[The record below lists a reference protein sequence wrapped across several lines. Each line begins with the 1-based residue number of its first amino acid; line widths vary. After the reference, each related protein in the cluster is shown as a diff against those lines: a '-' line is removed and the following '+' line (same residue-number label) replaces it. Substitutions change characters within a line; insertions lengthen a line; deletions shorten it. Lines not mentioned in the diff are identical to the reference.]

1 MLGLHKKKTQVQ
13 DKDKEVNLVEPYE
26 VMQWTKEFKCTEAQL
41 RAAIKEVGHS
51 ANKIGEYIKNH

>member
-1 MLGLHKKKTQVQ
+1 MFGLHKKKPQVQ
-13 DKDKEVNLVEPYE
+13 DKEVNLVEPYE
-26 VMQWTKEFKCTEAQL
+26 AMQWTKEFKCTETQL